1 MSLWL
6 IFYLRNLRVLSRK
19 DAIVVVPSLT
29 RLATQLLSRHNPL
42 SLFARTGKTMSRTLS
57 KYPLLPQQPIEWLLA
72 LLFLVSPFYLASSLG
87 GTGFD
92 LPFNITVWAAVTLV
106 IAYSIWYFC
115 GQDKLILPQ
124 NYKGLLALPVGILLA
139 AALAGVKDPITWLF
153 RITYVMAGVVFLFGL
168 FQFRLRNTD
177 RILLLIAITTLL
189 HSLVGIIQ
197 LFQLSVLLNWIPRTD
212 KAIATGVFQQVN
224 VMASFL
230 TTGILICIFLCL
242 RPIAHKRLYLKVFF
256 LITITVA
263 TYVMVA
269 TGSRI
274 GLLSG
279 LLGLFMLL
287 VAYRK
292 QVRNNWKTIITVLL
306 LILVASWLAK
316 EGLHKTLD
324 KSYQIVE
331 AQYSDQR
338 MSIYRISLDA
348 FTESPIRGHGIGSFL
363 EKYGLASSKFYH
375 QHPTANMPN
384 YIAHPH
390 NELLQWAI
398 EGGVLALGGI
408 IIAGIGVLWFAIKH
422 RQQRLFAYLALLLP
436 ITFHTQVE
444 HPFYISSLH
453 WFIWLTLLF
462 ILLNHHLAIKQNSI
476 SLMAKNSLRGLVVV
490 LLIPSLFFLWQTA
503 QAQQQLYEFIRQ
515 SQLTSQLDR
524 ALNNVYYK
532 MYAEQIVMRTHLHD
546 AIGRNDVEKLV
557 QVVNWFESEL
567 IKKPELKV
575 FEDIINGYFALEQ
588 PEQRCQTIGK
598 SLQYYP
604 ANKVLQ
610 NLQQECLAIN

>member
-1 MSLWL
+1 
-6 IFYLRNLRVLSRK
+6 
-19 DAIVVVPSLT
+19 
-29 RLATQLLSRHNPL
+29 
-42 SLFARTGKTMSRTLS
+42 MSRMLS

-92 LPFNITVWAAVTLV
+92 LPFNITVWAAATLV

-168 FQFRLRNTD
+168 FQFRLKNTD
-177 RILLLIAITTLL
+177 RILLLIAIATLL

-197 LFQLSVLLNWIPRTD
+197 LFQLPVLLNWIPRTD

-242 RPIAHKRLYLKVFF
+242 RPIAHKRLYLKAFF

-263 TYVMVA
+263 TYLMVA

-338 MSIYRISLDA
+338 LSIYAISYDVITKAPL
-348 FTESPIRGHGIGSFL
+348 TGHGIGSFR
-363 EKYGLASSKFYH
+363 EKWALASSNFY
-375 QHPTANMPN
+375 QKHPNAELPSSLS
-384 YIAHPH
+384 HSH
-390 NELLQWAI
+390 NEFLQWTV
-398 EGGVLALGGI
+398 EGGLLALSGI
-408 IIAGIGVLWFAIKH
+408 IIAIISVFCLAVKH
-422 RQQRLFAYLALLLP
+422 SQPRIFSYLALLLP
-436 ITFHTQVE
+436 ISLHTQVE
-444 HPFYISSLH
+444 LPFYLSSLH
-453 WFIWLTLLF
+453 WFIWLVLLF
-462 ILLNHHLAIKQNSI
+462 ILLNHHLVVKP
-476 SLMAKNSLRGLVVV
+476 NSLSLAANKSLQGITIVLALMSLV
-490 LLIPSLFFLWQTA
+490 FLWHTVR
-503 QAQQQLYEFIRQ
+503 AQQQINAYVKHNQDSAKLGFALTNIYYKTTAEHILMRKYLYEAISQKDTEKLF
-515 SQLTSQLDR
+515 QLT
-524 ALNNVYYK
+524 
-532 MYAEQIVMRTHLHD
+532 I
-546 AIGRNDVEKLV
+546 
-557 QVVNWFESEL
+557 WFESEL
-567 IKKPELKV
+567 KQNPELKL
-575 FEDIINGYFALEQ
+575 FEDVISGYFALGMTQ
-588 PEQRCQTIGK
+588 KYCQVLSN

-604 ANKVLQ
+604 ANSALQ
-610 NLQQECLAIN
+610 SLQQKCLATN